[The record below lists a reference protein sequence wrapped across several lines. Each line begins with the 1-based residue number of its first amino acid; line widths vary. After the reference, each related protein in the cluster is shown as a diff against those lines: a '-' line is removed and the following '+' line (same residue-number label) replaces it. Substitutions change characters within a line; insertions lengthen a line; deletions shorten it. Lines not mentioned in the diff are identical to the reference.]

1 MNQNEIAISDQD
13 FTKMNIIAKKAAE
26 CGLYSG
32 SGGEAKIF
40 MILLSASEMGVKPM
54 EALNGGIWN
63 IQGKIEISA
72 RLMSKMIRLR
82 GHSIKTVQCDEQV
95 CILEGRRSDNGDTMQ
110 ASFSIK
116 DAIKAGLANRD
127 VWKKYTEDM
136 LYSRALSRL
145 ARRLFSDVV
154 GQAYVE
160 GEIRGE
166 CEIISSNADLEQVKQ
181 IELTDEQTNKIKED
195 FLINYLESEHEDIRS
210 YTDIYMSHH
219 KKSLEETISTFEN
232 DSEKF
237 KSNLNR
243 WIEKRKQK
251 IENEN

>member
-1 MNQNEIAISDQD
+1 MNQVAISDQD

-26 CGLYSG
+26 CGLYAGAG
-32 SGGEAKIF
+32 SEAKIF
-40 MILLSASEMGVKPM
+40 MILLSAIEMGVKPM

-63 IQGKIEISA
+63 IQGKIEISV
-72 RLMSKMIRLR
+72 RLMSKMIRQH
-82 GHSIKTVQCDEQV
+82 GHSIKTIQCDDQG
-95 CILEGRRSDNGDTMQ
+95 CILEGRRADNGDTMQ
-110 ASFSIK
+110 ASFTIK
-116 DAIKAGLANRD
+116 DAIKAGLASRD

-166 CEIISSNADLEQVKQ
+166 CEIIQSDIAPIEEVKQ
-181 IELTDEQTNKIKED
+181 IELTDEQNNKIIND
-195 FLINYLESEHEDIRS
+195 FLFNYSEADHEDIKNYLDVYS
-210 YTDIYMSHH
+210 AHH
-219 KKSLEETISTFEN
+219 KKSVSDSISNFES
-232 DSEKF
+232 DTEKF
-237 KSNLNR
+237 KLNLNR

-251 IENEN
+251 IENKN